1 MANNYRQTV
10 NSAQTHFTK
19 APMGELE
26 FSTWRNRVR
35 NLTTFSAGE
44 IVPIF
49 DMEILPHDTI
59 SMDMDYVIRQA
70 TISVPTMDVL
80 QADFYAFF
88 VPNRVVNKSWK
99 NVMGENSSGAWFNDE
114 QIVLAPLVSE
124 ESSWSNTVVPVGS
137 VADHYNYPT
146 QQHIPKEILT
156 QCHDLK
162 FRGYL
167 EIYNTYFRDQNYQ
180 PPIPYSKLNIYNA
193 FFADVG
199 QVNGF
204 RLGLTGPYNTN
215 NSKVPNGTEATG
227 QFGAGSIVKE
237 VYGEG
242 NIYRAQS
249 GVQTTIAGRTLRWS
263 ALSKPLK
270 ANKLHDYFTSVLP
283 SPQKGRQVVIPLS
296 GSVRLNTGG
305 LYQFANSVEL
315 QLSSSRAFSE
325 AGYFALGSES
335 SSGSRLVKPRALGIP
350 LTQAQIGSAGG
361 ITGSNL
367 YADLSSAGVNISVD
381 DIRMSSA
388 LQQVYEIL
396 GRGGS
401 RYTEYINSFFGLD
414 IDNPFDDIP
423 IYLGHFRNELDLY
436 QTAQTSATNE
446 GVGTPQGNLSAF
458 GYTAKSGKLF
468 HYTFKE
474 HGYLHIMCVVR
485 QKNTYA
491 SMLSRDNFRMNMFD
505 FYQYPL
511 ANISEQPVY
520 TREINPF
527 SSDVDGVWGYQEA
540 WAEYRMIPDRVSGY
554 LRPGIDQTL
563 EYWTYA
569 DEFDTSLQV
578 STGSWLQ
585 SNAEEVVSR
594 TIALQDADLPQ
605 FKGQFFFNMK
615 VERAM
620 PTYSVAGLDII

>member
-1 MANNYRQTV
+1 MAKQYRQTV

-59 SMDMDYVIRQA
+59 SMDLDYVIRQA

-99 NVMGENSSGAWFNDE
+99 NVMGENSAGAWAQSE
-114 QIVLAPLVSE
+114 PIVLAPLVGPRGAQPE
-124 ESSWSNTVVPVGS
+124 KVPVGS

-146 QQHIPKEILT
+146 QQEIPVQIWR
-156 QCHDLK
+156 QMHDLK

-180 PPIPYSKLNIYNA
+180 PPIPYSKMNVY
-193 FFADVG
+193 
-199 QVNGF
+199 NGF
-204 RLGLTGPYNTN
+204 LFP
-215 NSKVPNGTEATG
+215 VGTAVSLDGDSGYSVGTSQPADG
-227 QFGAGSIVKE
+227 QLGAGAVVKE
-237 VYGEG
+237 IVGDG
-242 NIYRAQS
+242 GTLSSAIQRVAR
-249 GVQTTIAGRTLRWS
+249 RTAWS
-263 ALSKPLK
+263 AFSKPLK

-283 SPQKGRQVVIPLS
+283 SPQKGRQVAIPLA
-296 GSVRLNTGG
+296 GAVNLNIANNTYKFDNGG
-305 LYQFANSVEL
+305 VGKNL
-315 QLSSSRAFSE
+315 QLQFYTNPGSNAMTLGMTSASADGTRRNVVPQTTADGEQSI
-325 AGYFALGSES
+325 AGYVVG
-335 SSGSRLVKPRALGIP
+335 
-350 LTQAQIGSAGG
+350 T
-361 ITGSNL
+361 NL
-367 YADLSSAGVNISVD
+367 YGDLDNSQISIPIE
-381 DIRMSSA
+381 DIRMSAA

-423 IYLGHFRNELDLY
+423 TYLGHFRNELDLY

-491 SMLSRDNFRMNMFD
+491 SMLSRDNFRLNMMD

-520 TREINPF
+520 TRELNPF
-527 SSDVDGVWGYQEA
+527 SNDIEGVWGYQEA
-540 WAEYRMIPDRVSGY
+540 WSEYRMIPDRVSGY
-554 LRPGIDQTL
+554 LRPGVDQSL

-569 DEFDTSLQV
+569 DEFDTSLV
-578 STGSWLQ
+578 VANGDWLQ
-585 SNAEEVVSR
+585 SNAENVVAR
-594 TIALQDADLPQ
+594 TIALQDEALPQ